1 MLGQSCSPCPPN
13 SAVSAPLQ
21 SQAVPDMAAI
31 SLTPGRAAPPSNSRH
46 RLGPQRSAA
55 EPMQAP
61 GWAALIPKDAPFPRM
76 TVPAAWVPAASSVP
90 ALTGAPRPWP
100 MGSHCHPVGPHGS
113 LLRAS
118 LVKPAPTPETAGAAR
133 KSSWQVQ
140 PSGRHSAYDT
150 AGTCR
155 EHREAKQNALDVP
168 VEGLAPPRPNR
179 GH

>member
-76 TVPAAWVPAASSVP
+76 TVPAASSVP

-118 LVKPAPTPETAGAAR
+118 LVKPAPTPGTAGAAS
-133 KSSWQVQ
+133 KSSH
-140 PSGRHSAYDT
+140 P
-150 AGTCR
+150 AGTVPMTR
-155 EHREAKQNALDVP
+155 LASARSTERQSRTHWMSQLRDWPHQGPTEATEAQRRDWP
-168 VEGLAPPRPNR
+168 
-179 GH
+179 H